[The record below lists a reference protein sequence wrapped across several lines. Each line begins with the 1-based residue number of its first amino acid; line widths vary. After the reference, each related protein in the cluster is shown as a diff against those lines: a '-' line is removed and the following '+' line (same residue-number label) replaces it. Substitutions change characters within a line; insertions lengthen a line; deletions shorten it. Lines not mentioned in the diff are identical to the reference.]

1 MSPIQVPWLTAIILL
16 PLMASIAIPFI
27 PDKEGKTVRWYGL
40 GVALADF
47 ALMIYAFWHNYDF
60 QNSSFQLVEKYS
72 WVPQLG
78 LNWSVAVD
86 GLSMP
91 LVLLNGLIN
100 TLVIFAA

>member
-1 MSPIQVPWLTAIILL
+1 MNTLEFPWLTAITLL
-16 PLMASIAIPFI
+16 PLVAALATPLI

-40 GVALADF
+40 GVAIADF

-60 QNSSFQLVEKYS
+60 QTSTFQLVENYP

-78 LNWSVAVD
+78 LNWSLGVD

-91 LVLLNGLIN
+91 LVSIDRLN
-100 TLVIFAA
+100 